1 MSHELTTFLSVFDFF
16 LTQGIMAILS
26 KVCKPDNFE
35 PHNSLKHSFANIC
48 VLQSNFVACDSFL
61 ESNSPEILSLC
72 KTSLDHSINSGN
84 FFLRGYLPLIR
95 NDSFTYIH
103 LLAIFVKEGLPFAQN
118 LSPENSADSYLF
130 STSFT

>member
-1 MSHELTTFLSVFDFF
+1 MNSQPSFLFLTYF
-16 LTQGIMAILS
+16 LTQGIMAKLS

-35 PHNSLKHSFANIC
+35 PHNSLKCSFTNIC
-48 VLQSNFVACDSFL
+48 VLRSNFVACDSFL
-61 ESNSPEILSLC
+61 ESNSPEILALC

-84 FFLRGYLPLIR
+84 FFVRDYFPLIR

-103 LLAIFVKEGLPFAQN
+103 LLAVYVKEGLPFAQN
-118 LSPENSADSYLF
+118 LSPENSVDSYLF

>member
-1 MSHELTTFLSVFDFF
+1 MNSQPSFLFLTYF
-16 LTQGIMAILS
+16 LTQGIMTKLS

-35 PHNSLKHSFANIC
+35 PHNSLKCSFTNIC
-48 VLQSNFVACDSFL
+48 VLRSNFVACDSFL
-61 ESNSPEILSLC
+61 ESNPPEILALC

-84 FFLRGYLPLIR
+84 FFVRGYFPLIR

-103 LLAIFVKEGLPFAQN
+103 LLAVYVKEGLPFAQN
-118 LSPENSADSYLF
+118 LSPENSVDSYLF